1 MSKKLIGL
9 LLSLVLVFVLV
20 AVAGCSHAASTSSNN
35 QDYVIGCP
43 EPMTGSTAD
52 MGTDMYNAMKMAADQ
67 LNKQGGM
74 LGRQIKLVEE
84 DDASDPQT
92 AVNAANKLV
101 SMNVDAVVGE
111 YASGAALPCE
121 PIYNNVGLPYLLPD
135 ANASSL
141 TSQGFNNVFL
151 INCGGA
157 TQAQTAADFMVKTL
171 GAKTVAVV
179 DDQSAFATNLA
190 QLTDQ
195 DVVAD
200 GGTVADKESV
210 PATQVDLSSL
220 ISKLKS
226 VNVGAI
232 YFTGY
237 YSQGGLLIKQ
247 ARQAGLKSQ
256 IVVGDGS
263 WDQKLI
269 DIAGAQNAEGVFVT
283 CTPTAD
289 LLPNAKDWIAQY
301 KSLYNQDPGPYAA
314 DAYDAIML
322 LHHVIT
328 AINSTDKTK
337 VIQAL
342 HQTNDYQGLTG
353 TLGFAQDG
361 TREHG
366 TEVVLVVKGGQYVLN
381 PQQPNRP
388 Q

>member
-20 AVAGCSHAASTSSNN
+20 AVAGCSHAASTSSSN

-52 MGTDMYNAMKMAADQ
+52 MGADMYNAMKMAADQ

-84 DDASDPQT
+84 DDASDPEP

-111 YASGAALPCE
+111 YASGVALLCE
-121 PIYNNVGLPYLLPD
+121 PIYNNAAVPYLLPD

-151 INCGGA
+151 INCGGV

-171 GAKTVAVV
+171 GAKAVAVV

-200 GGTVADKESV
+200 GAR
-210 PATQVDLSSL
+210 
-220 ISKLKS
+220 
-226 VNVGAI
+226 
-232 YFTGY
+232 
-237 YSQGGLLIKQ
+237 LLI
-247 ARQAGLKSQ
+247 R
-256 IVVGDGS
+256 
-263 WDQKLI
+263 
-269 DIAGAQNAEGVFVT
+269 NRF
-283 CTPTAD
+283 P
-289 LLPNAKDWIAQY
+289 LPRSICR
-301 KSLYNQDPGPYAA
+301 L
-314 DAYDAIML
+314 
-322 LHHVIT
+322 
-328 AINSTDKTK
+328 
-337 VIQAL
+337 
-342 HQTNDYQGLTG
+342 
-353 TLGFAQDG
+353 
-361 TREHG
+361 
-366 TEVVLVVKGGQYVLN
+366 
-381 PQQPNRP
+381 
-388 Q
+388 